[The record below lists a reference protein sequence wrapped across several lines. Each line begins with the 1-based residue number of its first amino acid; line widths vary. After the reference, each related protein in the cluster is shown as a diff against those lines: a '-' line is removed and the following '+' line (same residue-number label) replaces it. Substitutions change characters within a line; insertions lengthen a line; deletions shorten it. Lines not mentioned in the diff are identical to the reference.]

1 MELFAVVSV
10 ASLILGIVAMWLTCK
25 KRSVVGNYPKD
36 TIVLH
41 QIRRGPYAPSISPF
55 CVKLETYL
63 RMSKLKYQHVYSTQM
78 SLKGK
83 VPWIELNGQ
92 EIADSE
98 FCIEFL
104 NKKQLHPSTM
114 VRRCAVVSGVLHYE
128 VYFVPDDVLWS
139 AVCYVMRFNFVPDY
153 VPWCLVLYRWVFRV
167 NEAWLEEARIPV
179 LFRWYVSRFARRQ
192 TWSQGHGRHSQAEVD
207 RILQSDLQAISE
219 FLGTKPFLLGREPS
233 QVDCAVFGQLSQFKW
248 NMHGCLAN
256 TLVTETFP
264 NLSAYCER
272 MKERYWPDWDE
283 HTLMGR
289 KQDK

>member
-63 RMSKLKYQHVYSTQM
+63 RMSKLKYQNVCGRTM
-78 SLKGK
+78 SSKGK

-104 NKKQLHPSTM
+104 NKKFDVDLN
-114 VRRCAVVSGVLHYE
+114 AGVSRVDLATGVAFQRLAEDSLY
-128 VYFVPDDVLWS
+128 
-139 AVCYVMRFNFVPDY
+139 
-153 VPWCLVLYRWVFRV
+153 WCLVLYRWVFRV

-179 LFRWYVSRFARRQ
+179 LFRWYVSRFTRRQ

-207 RILQSDLQAISE
+207 RILQSDLQALSE